1 MTFGIIGTNFISD
14 RFLASLPFAG
24 CRATAVYSR
33 TDARAREYAALHG
46 IPHAFSSLDEF
57 LASDAFDAVYIASP
71 NYAHEEH
78 TVRAL
83 RAGKHVL
90 CEKPLAPSLA
100 GATRMMAVAKECN
113 RTLMEAMRPH
123 HDHLWKTV
131 RAWLADIGRVRGAHL
146 DYCQYSSRYDAYLA
160 GKHTNAFD
168 PALSNAAM
176 LDIGIYPFAMAV
188 TLFGA
193 PTGVCGKSVM
203 LPSGF
208 EGAGEA
214 VLDYG
219 THTVSVSYSK
229 IADSA
234 APSVILGEKG
244 AIRIDKVGGPTR
256 VELVL
261 RGGKTVAKERSDAPA
276 PDNMHEEVRAFADFA
291 LAGVLTP
298 TEQETLAAIGVCDTL
313 RAAAGIVFPSDEL

>member
-1 MTFGIIGTNFISD
+1 MTFGIIGTNFISE
-14 RFLASLPFAG
+14 RFLASLPFAD

-33 TDARAREYAALHG
+33 TDARARAFAAQNG

-57 LASDAFDAVYIASP
+57 FASDAFEAVYIASP
-71 NYAHEEH
+71 NACHEEQSIA
-78 TVRAL
+78 AL

-100 GATRMMAVAKECN
+100 GAKRMMEAAKACGK
-113 RTLMEAMRPH
+113 TLMEAMRPH
-123 HDHLWKTV
+123 HDHLWKQV
-131 RAWLADIGRVRGAHL
+131 VSHLSCIGRVRGAHL
-146 DYCQYSSRYDAYLA
+146 DYCQYSSRYDAHLA
-160 GKHTNAFD
+160 GAYTNAFD

-176 LDIGIYPFAMAV
+176 LDIGIYPISMAAM
-188 TLFGA
+188 LFGE
-193 PTGVCGKSVM
+193 PKHVCGSSVL

-214 VLDYG
+214 VLGYE
-219 THTVSVSYSK
+219 THTVSISYSK

-244 AIRIDKVGGPTR
+244 AIRIDKVGGPAR

-261 RGGKTVAKERSDAPA
+261 RGGETTVFERTDAPA
-276 PDNMHEEVRAFADFA
+276 PDNMHEEVRAFARFA
-291 LAGVLTP
+291 AAGVLTP
-298 TEQETLAAIGVCDTL
+298 TERPTLTAIGICDSL
-313 RAAAGIVFPSDEL
+313 RRAAGIVFPSDAV